1 MEQQANTAPAGL
13 AQRLRDATGTA
24 HSAAERTAFVRH
36 LFKGTLSRAG
46 YTAFIRSLHPVYAA
60 LEEGLGTNQGDEV
73 VAMIYDP
80 ALDRTASLE
89 KDLAFFGGPGWR
101 DMAVTDAAAEY
112 AEHLGE
118 LARTA
123 PRGLVAHAYV
133 RYLGDL
139 SGGQMMGKRVGVSYD
154 AGDAGTNFYAFHA
167 VPDLEARKHAYRA
180 ALTALP
186 LTAGEQDRVVNEA
199 IAGFDYARRIF
210 EELDREFSTDL
221 KT

>member
-1 MEQQANTAPAGL
+1 MEQAHSAPEGL
-13 AQRLRDATGTA
+13 AQRLREATGTA

-36 LFKGTLSRAG
+36 LFKGTLSRDG

-60 LEEGLGTNQGDEV
+60 LEEGLGANQGDPV
-73 VAMIYDP
+73 VGMIYDP
-80 ALDRTASLE
+80 ALDRAPSLE
-89 KDLAFFGGPGWR
+89 RDLAFFGGPGWR
-101 DMAVTDAAAEY
+101 DMPVTDAAAEY

-139 SGGQMMGKRVGVSYD
+139 SGGQMMGKRVAAAYE
-154 AGDAGTNFYAFHA
+154 AGEAGTNFYAFHA
-167 VPDLEARKHAYRA
+167 VPDVDARKHQYRA
-180 ALTALP
+180 VLTALP
-186 LTAGEQDRVVNEA
+186 LAAGEQDLVVNEA

-210 EELDREFSTDL
+210 EELDAKHPVDM
-221 KT
+221 KA